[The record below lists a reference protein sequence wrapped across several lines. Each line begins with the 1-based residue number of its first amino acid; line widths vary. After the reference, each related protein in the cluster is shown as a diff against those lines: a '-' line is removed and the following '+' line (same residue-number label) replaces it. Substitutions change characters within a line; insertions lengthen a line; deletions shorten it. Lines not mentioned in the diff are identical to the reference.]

1 MTEETATAVPM
12 EVTDVRRTAGAGE
25 SAPRHVVLLEEPGGG
40 RRLPIWI
47 GPPEATAMTIVLE
60 DVELPRPGPYH
71 FAGSLLAAAGA
82 RLREVRISRLTDAT
96 FYAVAVLA
104 DGTEVDARP
113 SDAIT
118 LALLAG
124 APILVEEAVLEKA
137 ARQAE
142 VCAEEIAAL
151 EEPEADA
158 RAMAQE
164 ARDRLASQMLE
175 LAEYAERARE
185 AG

>member
-1 MTEETATAVPM
+1 
-12 EVTDVRRTAGAGE
+12 
-25 SAPRHVVLLEEPGGG
+25 
-40 RRLPIWI
+40 
-47 GPPEATAMTIVLE
+47 
-60 DVELPRPGPYH
+60 
-71 FAGSLLAAAGA
+71 
-82 RLREVRISRLTDAT
+82 VRISRLTDAT

-124 APILVEEAVLEKA
+124 APILVEEAVLEKT

-142 VCAEEIAAL
+142 VYAEEIAAL

-164 ARDRLASQMLE
+164 ARERLASQMLE
-175 LAEYAERARE
+175 TAEYAARARE